1 MDIEEIAV
9 LTVKNEIVKY
19 GDILVDYIDMKEK
32 TPMWDGYI
40 YVYKLNS
47 KYKANKEFEGKI
59 GVQVKGK
66 TVTRLSKGNSKYSIE
81 VDYLKAYQK
90 DKKGVLL
97 FVVEIIDY
105 AHTKLFYANLLPVDL
120 QEILKK
126 VKKRQKKV
134 TIDIK
139 PIIERRSS
147 SLKMICLNFLKNAN
161 KQLNVQIKNIDEI
174 KEIKE
179 IEIPVVGE
187 KQYIEE
193 YLFNN
198 DIYSYAIDK
207 ITNEKIALPKLKE
220 LKKFSTNK
228 MNVSINNRNYYK
240 QVAFIKS
247 KQEDYILYG
256 KSTKIHLN
264 KNQITFT
271 IKGNVYERIH
281 DIKFI
286 IDLVQYK
293 KITIDGDDIE
303 IPLQMTNKKEIDYIE
318 NLKKDLVRLEQI
330 EKLFEKFYVN
340 FSIDLD
346 ELNNQD
352 WRNLDLLLHI
362 NDGKASECIKESK
375 LYNIQIANYKI
386 AFIAILDN
394 QNNITI
400 YNYFSDLSNTMK
412 MFYYSENKEEILVS
426 PYISMKKR
434 ELIEYSNINIE
445 VIKET
450 FNSLDDREETI
461 ERYNLWML
469 EVLKAYDEN
478 FDDRLLDLAGYIN
491 DKIMDHRRTD
501 VDIINKM
508 QILKRKRPL
517 GDDEKDILYELREKN
532 NDVMIQCAIGI
543 LLNNKSDYERY
554 FSKLDEKQKI
564 EFKEFPIYDLITNLS
579 EV

>member
-9 LTVKNEIVKY
+9 LAVKNEIVKY

-105 AHTKLFYANLLPVDL
+105 ARTKLFYANLLPVDL

-126 VKKRQKKV
+126 VKERQKKV

-139 PIIERRSS
+139 PIIERSSS

-161 KQLNVQIKNIDEI
+161 KQLSVQIKNIDEI

-228 MNVSINNRNYYK
+228 MNVSINNRDYYK
-240 QVAFIKS
+240 QVTFIKS

-330 EKLFEKFYVN
+330 EKLFEKFDVN

-362 NDGKASECIKESK
+362 NEGKVSECIKESK

-400 YNYFSDLSNTMK
+400 YNYFSDLSNIMK

-426 PYISMKKR
+426 PYISMKKN

-450 FNSLDDREETI
+450 FNSLDDRAETI

-469 EVLKAYDEN
+469 EVLRAYDEN
-478 FDDRLLDLAGYIN
+478 SDHRLLDLAEYIN
-491 DKIMDHRRTD
+491 DKIMEHRESD
-501 VDIINKM
+501 VDTINKM
-508 QILKRKRPL
+508 QILKRKGTL

-554 FSKLDEKQKI
+554 FSKLDEKQKS
-564 EFKEFPIYDLITNLS
+564 EFKEFPIYNLIANL
-579 EV
+579 

>member
-9 LTVKNEIVKY
+9 LAVKNEIVKY
-19 GDILVDYIDMKEK
+19 GDILVDYIDMKDK

-40 YVYKLNS
+40 YVYKSNS
-47 KYKANKEFEGKI
+47 KYKSTKEFEGKI

-66 TVTRLSKGNSKYSIE
+66 TVKKLSEGNSKYSIK

-90 DKKGVLL
+90 DKKGILL

-126 VKKRQKKV
+126 VKEGQEKI

-139 PIIERRSS
+139 PIKENSSS

-161 KQLNVQIKNIDEI
+161 KQLSVQIKNIDEI

-228 MNVSINNRNYYK
+228 MNVSIDNRDYYK
-240 QVAFIKS
+240 QVTFIKS

-264 KNQITFT
+264 KNLITFT

-286 IDLVQYK
+286 IDLVRYK

-303 IPLQMTNKKEIDYIE
+303 IPLQMTNKKEVDYIE

-330 EKLFEKFYVN
+330 EKLFEKFNVN

-362 NDGKASECIKESK
+362 NEGKVSKCIKESK

-412 MFYYSENKEEILVS
+412 MYYYNENKEEILVS
-426 PYISMKKR
+426 PYIRMKKN

-478 FDDRLLDLAGYIN
+478 SDDRLLDLAEYIN
-491 DKIMDHRRTD
+491 DKIMEHRESD
-501 VDIINKM
+501 VDTINKM
-508 QILKRKRPL
+508 QILKRKGVL

-554 FSKLDEKQKI
+554 FSKLDEKQKS
-564 EFKEFPIYDLITNLS
+564 EFKEFPIYKLIAKL
-579 EV
+579 